1 MNTKIIGIIVLIIAI
16 GGSSAYFLTKNDS
29 SDISTSSSE
38 PIYQNE
44 KVGLVINTITPPKGI
59 VDIEKSYKVASTSGI
74 GRTNLYI
81 HWDHLEPEKG
91 NFDWRVTDIMM
102 KLNEKY
108 NLKSTLYFSVINAD
122 RLGPFPS
129 WMGYQV
135 IGKTLESDTVRVLNE
150 ILSRY
155 ENIDYVI
162 FAADIDYHFQRA
174 PGTIPSYT
182 EFFNNISSEIK
193 LNHPSVKIGNS
204 LSLEN
209 IINKDMIPGG
219 TFELTP
225 QLVMGDF
232 IALSYKPTDTIGDI
246 NRTPLEAIK
255 DFQWM
260 GNQNIGK
267 SLEDDTI
274 RVLDAILSRYENID
288 YVIFG
293 ADIDYHFQRAPGAI
307 PDYLEF
313 FNNISSEIK
322 TNHPN
327 VKIGNSMSLENII
340 NKELFPN
347 GVRELTP
354 ELEMGDFIAL
364 SYKPVDVVGDI
375 VKTPQEA
382 ISDFERTL
390 EMFPSQKLAFFEVSW
405 STSEFVNGTNQ

>member
-1 MNTKIIGIIVLIIAI
+1 MNTKIIGIVILIVAI
-16 GGSSAYFLTKNDS
+16 GGSSAYFLTKNDPVT
-29 SDISTSSSE
+29 TSSIIDDKIS
-38 PIYQNE
+38 QNE
-44 KVGLVINTITPPKGI
+44 KIGLVINTINTPKGV
-59 VDIEKSYKVASTSGI
+59 VDVEESYKIASTSGI

-81 HWDHLEPEKG
+81 HWDYLEPEKG
-91 NFDWRVTDIMM
+91 NFDWRVPDIMI

-108 NLKSTLYFSVINAD
+108 NLKTTLYFSVVNAD
-122 RLGPFPS
+122 RLGPFPL
-129 WMGYQV
+129 WMGNQV
-135 IGKTLESDTVRVLNE
+135 IGKTLET
-150 ILSRY
+150 
-155 ENIDYVI
+155 
-162 FAADIDYHFQRA
+162 
-174 PGTIPSYT
+174 
-182 EFFNNISSEIK
+182 
-193 LNHPSVKIGNS
+193 
-204 LSLEN
+204 
-209 IINKDMIPGG
+209 
-219 TFELTP
+219 
-225 QLVMGDF
+225 
-232 IALSYKPTDTIGDI
+232 
-246 NRTPLEAIK
+246 
-255 DFQWM
+255 
-260 GNQNIGK
+260 
-267 SLEDDTI
+267 DTI

-405 STSEFVNGTNQ
+405 STSEFVNGNKVDQEQFIKSSLNFFEENESQIEFFTISRLFDKPKGNCLSQNIESITGSGFQSNSFRLERADEYICNSGLIDMDENAKPAWVQLKTNIPQ